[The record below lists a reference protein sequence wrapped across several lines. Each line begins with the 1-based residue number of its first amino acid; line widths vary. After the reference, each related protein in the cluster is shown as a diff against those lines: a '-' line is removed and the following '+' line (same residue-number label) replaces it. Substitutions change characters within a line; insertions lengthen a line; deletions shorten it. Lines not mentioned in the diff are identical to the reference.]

1 MQKAKYLCADLN
13 VADIFSTKAN
23 RVGCRRRK
31 NEAHLKMPKRQAS
44 INNHRHYLKLRYS
57 F

>member
-1 MQKAKYLCADLN
+1 MQEAKYFWADLN

-31 NEAHLKMPKRQAS
+31 NEAHLKMPKRQA
-44 INNHRHYLKLRYS
+44 
-57 F
+57 